1 MRVMGRLGYMAQSKI
16 SHKNLSL
23 GDAARVP
30 VAVELLVRESSVA
43 YSLIKSRARLL
54 YYYPR

>member
-1 MRVMGRLGYMAQSKI
+1 MRVMGRLGYMAQSKF
-16 SHKNLSL
+16 SHKILSL
-23 GDAARVP
+23 GDVARVP
-30 VAVELLVRESSVA
+30 VAVELLVSHSVA